1 MRAFIQAAFGAAV
14 VGFLV
19 GAPVLAEPQGD
30 RMGLGTARLFTNDA
44 LGDGK
49 DRWKT
54 GSYQVSHFR
63 GGVWTGDVAERPG
76 EMLEYRL
83 RTDIIAAAS
92 LKSPKPG
99 DRRYAGVLSFGVHT
113 PFARN
118 GWEMSAGG
126 DLVLTGPQ
134 TGIGEFQDTIHEWIG
149 ASKPDLSNQIE
160 NGIYPTALF
169 SAARPLSFDG
179 GVVRPFAEVQAG
191 YETLARVG
199 VDLVVGSMGD
209 NALWA
214 RDVTTGTLMRADHA
228 QDVGFSLLL
237 GADYTTVSDSV
248 VLPADDGFVLEDRA
262 RVRVGGQYKSELH
275 RFYYGLT
282 WLSEEF
288 EAQTGSQVVGSVT
301 IDFAF

>member
-14 VGFLV
+14 AGFLAS
-19 GAPVLAEPQGD
+19 APVWAEPQGN
-30 RMGLGTARLFTNDA
+30 RNGLGTARLFTNDA

-63 GGVWTGDVAERPG
+63 GGVWTGELTDRPG
-76 EMLEYRL
+76 EVLEYRL
-83 RTDIIAAAS
+83 RTDIIAAAD
-92 LKSPKPG
+92 LKSPDPG

-118 GWEMSAGG
+118 GWDLSAGG
-126 DLVLTGPQ
+126 DLVFTGPQ
-134 TGIGEFQDTIHEWIG
+134 TGIGEFQDTIHDWIG
-149 ASKPDLSNQIE
+149 AAKPDLSDQIE
-160 NGIYPTALF
+160 NGVHPTALV
-169 SAARPLSFDG
+169 SAARPLSFAG
-179 GVVRPFAEVQAG
+179 GIVRPYAELQAG

-199 VDLVVGSMGD
+199 VDVVIGSMGD
-209 NALWA
+209 GALLS
-214 RDVTTGTLMRADHA
+214 RDGTTGTLLRADHSQA
-228 QDVGFSLLL
+228 TGFSVLL
-237 GADYTTVSDSV
+237 GADYTAVEDSV
-248 VLPADDGFVLEDRA
+248 LLPADDGFDLEDRT
-262 RVRVGGQYKSELH
+262 RVRLGAQYKSDLH

>member
-14 VGFLV
+14 AGFLV
-19 GAPVLAEPQGD
+19 GTPVWAEPQGN
-30 RMGLGTARLFTNDA
+30 RSGLGTARLFTNDA

-63 GGVWTGDVAERPG
+63 GGVWTGDLATGPG

-83 RTDIIAAAS
+83 RTDIVAAES

-113 PFARN
+113 PFERA
-118 GWEMSAGG
+118 GWELSAGG
-126 DLVLTGPQ
+126 DLVFTGPQ
-134 TGIGEFQDTIHEWIG
+134 TGIGEFQDTIHDWIG
-149 ASKPDLSNQIE
+149 AADPDLSNQIE
-160 NGIYPTALF
+160 NGVHPTALI
-169 SAARPLSFDG
+169 SAARPLGFDG
-179 GVVRPFAEVQAG
+179 GVVRPFAELQAG

-199 VDLVVGSMGD
+199 VDLVIGSLGE

-214 RDVTTGTLMRADHA
+214 RDVGTGTLMRADHS
-228 QDVGFSLLL
+228 QDTGLSFLL
-237 GADYTTVSDSV
+237 GADYTAVDSS
-248 VLPADDGFVLEDRA
+248 VLLPSDDGYVLEDRT
-262 RVRVGGQYKSELH
+262 RVRVGAQYKTDLH

-288 EAQTGSQVVGSVT
+288 EAQTDSQVVGSITV
-301 IDFAF
+301 DFAF